1 MKKIKLMNKIAKCGT
16 DRFSSYN
23 YEYNEN
29 NDHPPMLLWY
39 ARQICTT
46 MISAMSLKL

>member
-29 NDHPPMLLWY
+29 ILSPDAVMVRSADMHNYDF
-39 ARQICTT
+39 
-46 MISAMSLKL
+46 AMSLKL

>member
-29 NDHPPMLLWY
+29 ILSPMLLWY